1 MFGTQ
6 RLGGFEP
13 RCGSYVHHPYTS
25 MKEVW
30 DEVNS
35 MAENGQVF
43 CQYMIGNAYCYGD
56 CIEMLGYDDAY
67 YYLGGLYYDRGDLP
81 KDLPKA
87 KRYYEKGIEV
97 EAREVGCKNALGS
110 MYFYGGDGVEQ
121 NYEKALQHTIDVFFL
136 DIILNTGQNGD
147 VSGLEFAQKMRSI
160 EKYRFTLM
168 IFTTSLM
175 DPKLYA
181 FTNIHSY
188 AYLEKPYDPNE
199 VKKIVEK
206 TIEYTTEREEDKNL
220 FFRKDGLIFSVNISE
235 IIYIENSGHR
245 LTLQTKMEKMQ
256 MPYKS
261 CKKLMEEIDCKYFMQ
276 CSRSTI
282 VNMKYVL
289 ALDLVNRYLVLKD
302 GLGSLEIGIA
312 YIKKVKEAFQAKD

>member
-1 MFGTQ
+1 M
-6 RLGGFEP
+6 
-13 RCGSYVHHPYTS
+13 
-25 MKEVW
+25 
-30 DEVNS
+30 
-35 MAENGQVF
+35 
-43 CQYMIGNAYCYGD
+43 
-56 CIEMLGYDDAY
+56 
-67 YYLGGLYYDRGDLP
+67 
-81 KDLPKA
+81 
-87 KRYYEKGIEV
+87 
-97 EAREVGCKNALGS
+97 
-110 MYFYGGDGVEQ
+110 
-121 NYEKALQHTIDVFFL
+121 
-136 DIILNTGQNGD
+136 
-147 VSGLEFAQKMRSI
+147 
-160 EKYRFTLM
+160 
-168 IFTTSLM
+168 
-175 DPKLYA
+175 
-181 FTNIHSY
+181 
-188 AYLEKPYDPNE
+188 
-199 VKKIVEK
+199 EK